1 MNLISQFFSSTKQKV
16 QQRRTEAEQALE
28 QKLFDETQQATKS
41 DDIER
46 RQRKVYIFLK
56 IIKKTLEISSS
67 SWNFV
72 MKINVIVII

>member
-28 QKLFDETQQATKS
+28 QKLFDETQQAAKS

-56 IIKKTLEISSS
+56 IKKTLEISSS